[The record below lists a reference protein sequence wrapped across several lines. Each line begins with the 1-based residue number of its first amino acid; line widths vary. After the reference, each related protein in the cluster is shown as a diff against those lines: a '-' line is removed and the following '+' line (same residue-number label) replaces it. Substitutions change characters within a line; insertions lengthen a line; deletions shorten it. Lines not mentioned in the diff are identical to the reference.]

1 MKKIISALALA
12 TLSASA
18 FAAGPANNDGAYYGG
33 ISIGNSEYDVGS
45 AAPAGTVL
53 DDSNTAFKLF
63 GGAKINHIFSV
74 EAQYANLGKAK
85 LTGSGTNSSVTT
97 HSFGVAGVAGFQVN
111 NVVRPFAKI
120 GLHYFDDKA
129 NNSGVWG
136 FQEDSGIDL
145 FYGAGVEFALDKKLS
160 ARVELE
166 RYDLDSSSANVIS
179 AGISYKF

>member
-1 MKKIISALALA
+1 MKKIICALALA
-12 TLSASA
+12 TLSVSS

-33 ISIGNSEYDVGS
+33 ISIGNSEYDIDGDV
-45 AAPAGTVL
+45 PAGVRL
-53 DDSNTAFKLF
+53 DDSDTAFKLF
-63 GGAKINHIFSV
+63 GGAKINHIFSA
-74 EAQYANLGKAK
+74 EAHYANLGKAK
-85 LTGSGTNSSVTT
+85 ATGGGLNGSVTT

-129 NNSGVWG
+129 KGNA
-136 FQEDSGIDL
+136 FEEDSGIDL

-160 ARVELE
+160 ARVEFE
-166 RYDLDSSSANVIS
+166 KYDLDSSSANVIS